1 MSKPINSKLL
11 NDRKFVNLA
20 ENILKNKMI
29 EIPC

>member
-1 MSKPINSKLL
+1 MSKPINPKLL

-29 EIPC
+29 EIPG